1 MISKMK
7 KKMLR
12 REPES
17 SESEA
22 ESMDS
27 DEELQKAFESG
38 DLQPGINVETA
49 PTRTYANNIAGMKS
63 KLEESRLNLEWVERL
78 DLTTHL
84 EGIVEN
90 LLQGKE
96 KIEPQ
101 YKVETPGD
109 QVVDDLQR
117 ETVFYRQ
124 AQAAIIEGLSR
135 LKAMNIPT
143 KRPEDYFAQMAK
155 SDDHMLKVKRRVL
168 AQQISQE
175 KSQKVK
181 KLRELKKYGKKVQV
195 EVGLQRA
202 KEKRELLS
210 KVKQYREGKLESLDF
225 LDEKNS
231 KKKDY
236 LEETKQKSK
245 EKNNEK
251 RLKLSKSQL
260 KRQEKDKKF
269 GFGGKKNGA
278 KKNNLK
284 KTEAR
289 GGKQKAGRPGK
300 SKRAATNAKNK
311 GRR

>member
-1 MISKMK
+1 MAS
-7 KKMLR
+7 R
-12 REPES
+12 NSEDS

-27 DEELQKAFESG
+27 DEELQEAFSKGELG
-38 DLQPGINVETA
+38 DGLNVNI
-49 PTRTYANNIAGMKS
+49 PITRTYANNTAGMKS
-63 KLEESRLNLEWVERL
+63 KLEESLLKLEWVERL

-84 EGIVEN
+84 ETIADNV
-90 LLQGKE
+90 LVGKE

-109 QVVDDLQR
+109 QIVDDLLR
-117 ETVFYRQ
+117 ETLFYRQ

-168 AQQISQE
+168 AQQLSQE

-202 KEKRELLS
+202 KEKKEMLS
-210 KVKQYREGKLESLDF
+210 KVKQYREGKLASLDF
-225 LDEKNS
+225 LDEKMG
-231 KKKDY
+231 KKKDF
-236 LEETKQKSK
+236 LEETKQKTK
-245 EKNNEK
+245 EKNVDRQITK
-251 RLKLSKSQL
+251 TSKGKL

-269 GFGGKKNGA
+269 GFGGKKSGS

-289 GGKQKAGRPGK
+289 GGKAKAGRPGK
-300 SKRAATNAKNK
+300 NKRAATKGKSGNK
-311 GRR
+311 R